1 MSGDRRAVGG
11 EHGPSAVELLP
22 RFKRDGCNLLV
33 SGTVSEST
41 ANRASRRLLGSPDLD
56 RKRVLVPTG
65 GPGSVDGLLPPGV
78 STDDRSVSVV
88 QHRTPSDDGDGG
100 DSLATLSRRVTEAV
114 TAFDSLS
121 PPLVGGE
128 LRLVVTSLDAL
139 LADHDVRATER
150 FLRSVTGVVSS
161 VRGMGHYR
169 YPGPR
174 ADLSSLPTE
183 RLFDAFVDL
192 RDTPATEQRLSI
204 PPSRSTDWLDL

>member
-1 MSGDRRAVGG
+1 MSGDRRAVKG
-11 EHGPSAVELLP
+11 EHGPSAVALLP

-33 SGTVSEST
+33 SGAVSAST
-41 ANRASRRLLGSPDLD
+41 ANRASQRLLGSPDLD
-56 RKRVLVPTG
+56 RKRVLVRTSESEP
-65 GPGSVDGLLPPGV
+65 VDGLLPPGV
-78 STDDRSVSVV
+78 SAADRDVRVV
-88 QHRTPSDDGDGG
+88 QHSTPSDGG
-100 DSLATLSRRVTEAV
+100 DSLAALSRRVAEAV

-128 LRLVVTSLDAL
+128 LRLVVTSLDSL
-139 LADHDVRATER
+139 LADYGVRATER
-150 FLRSVTGVVSS
+150 FLRSVTDAVSS

-174 ADLSSLPTE
+174 AELSSLPTE